1 MSDPPHESAT
11 NREPIQFHRSVID
24 HFRNHQ
30 AIAKIKDRHTQQIS
44 VPSLPCSI
52 LKAPAKAH
60 NSRLQICVG
69 NHGKGRD
76 RASDVSVQIGV
87 GTPPI
92 CSQESV
98 DAIVRHRNWH
108 DLDRI
113 KHLSEDFVG
122 LHYLTI
128 NIRDSWKIIV
138 N

>member
-11 NREPIQFHRSVID
+11 NRQPIEFLRSVID
-24 HFRNHQ
+24 RLRNHQ

-44 VPSLPCSI
+44 GPSLPCSI
-52 LKAPAKAH
+52 LKVAAKVR

-69 NHGKGRD
+69 NRGKGRD
-76 RASDVSVQIGV
+76 RASGVSVQVGV
-87 GTPPI
+87 GAPPI

-108 DLDRI
+108 DLDKV
-113 KHLSEDFVG
+113 KHLSEGFDG
-122 LHYLTI
+122 RHYLKI